1 MRQQLARGKFMT
13 ADNINV
19 EDTVKR
25 VTALIAEEKD
35 LSPALRSSLEVLLL
49 LVSILV
55 NRLGLNSRNSSK
67 PPASDPFRKKE
78 RKTAGG
84 RKPGGQ
90 HGHVGKTLQQVGN
103 PDIVKPIAIDR
114 RLLPPGEYR
123 NVGHEAR
130 QVIDLDI
137 SIVVT
142 EWQAEI
148 LVDQNGKKF
157 VAPFPEGV
165 TRPVQYGVG
174 VKINSVYLSQYQMI
188 PYNRIEEQFA
198 DQLQLPL
205 SAGSIVNFN
214 KDAFDRLEFFDT
226 WVKNRLA
233 NAALVHLDETGVNVN
248 GSRLWLHNTS
258 TGSYSY
264 FYPHQKRG
272 GEALDEIGIL
282 SGYRG
287 ILCHDHWKPYFN
299 YGAAHALCN
308 AHHLRE
314 LERAAEQDGQRWAK
328 QMSELLLEINRAVD
342 EAGGC
347 LDPPGAE
354 LFRKRYR
361 ELLTEAEVE
370 CPEPKKKACH
380 WKPGKIAR
388 SKARNLLERLRD
400 FEEAVLR
407 FMVNPLVPFSNNQA
421 ENDLRMIKVQQ
432 KVSGCF
438 RSMDGAKVFCRIRS
452 YLTTCRKQGITATE
466 ALRLLFEGRW
476 PAFMVDS
483 DAPVDAE

>member
-1 MRQQLARGKFMT
+1 MT
-13 ADNINV
+13 VDNINV
-19 EDTVKR
+19 EATVKR

-35 LSPALRSSLEVLLL
+35 LSPALKSSLEVLLL

-67 PPASDPFRKKE
+67 PPAADPFRKKE

-90 HGHVGKTLQQVGN
+90 HGHVGKTLQQFSD
-103 PDIVKPIAIDR
+103 PDIVKPIPIDR
-114 RLLPPGEYR
+114 DLLPPGEYKSG
-123 NVGHEAR
+123 GHEAR

-137 SIVVT
+137 GIVVT

-148 LVDQNGKKF
+148 LVDQNGKKH

-165 TRPVQYGVG
+165 TRPIQYGIG
-174 VKINSVYLSQYQMI
+174 IKINSVYMSQYQMI

-198 DQLQLPL
+198 DQLQIPI

-214 KDAFDRLEFFDT
+214 RDAFERLELFEA

-233 NAALVHLDETGVNVN
+233 ISPLVHLDETGVNVN
-248 GSRLWLHNTS
+248 SSRYWLHNTS
-258 TGSYSY
+258 TDSYSY

-282 SGYRG
+282 SGYQG

-314 LERAAEQDGQRWAK
+314 LERAAEQDGQKWAK
-328 QMSELLLEINRAVD
+328 QMSDLLLEINRAVD
-342 EAGGC
+342 EAGGS

-354 LFRKRYR
+354 LFRQRYR
-361 ELLTEAEVE
+361 EVLTEAEIE
-370 CPEPKKKACH
+370 CPEPKKKAYH
-380 WKPGKIAR
+380 LKPGRIAR
-388 SKARNLLERLRD
+388 SKARNLLERLKK
-400 FEEAVLR
+400 FEDAVLR
-407 FMVNPLVPFSNNQA
+407 FMVEPLVPFSNNQA

-452 YLTTCRKQGITATE
+452 YLTTCRKQSLTATE
-466 ALRLLFEGRW
+466 ALRLLFEGKW
-476 PAFMVDS
+476 PAFMIASDVLS
-483 DAPVDAE
+483 DAE